1 MKLSYRVESAQLLRE
16 FLQAQRYSKKTLSA
30 IKRNGALFVNNRFVT
45 VRERLQPGDVVEVH
59 LHEEQY
65 SDYLQPFQQDLKILY
80 EDQFLLIVSKGAH
93 QNCAPSREH
102 PHGSLIEQVLGYL
115 QATDGTVPH
124 IVTRLDRNTLGIVIF
139 SKHGFI
145 HHLMSSCHLK
155 KWYLAVC
162 EGQTPSQGRID
173 APIGRRKN
181 SIIERQVCAEGKRAL
196 TQYET
201 LLTTENYSLC
211 EAQLI
216 TGRTHQLRVHF
227 AHINHPIVGDSLYG
241 EAHPKYSTQ
250 LLRCVCVHF
259 QHPIT
264 TKKIEI
270 KDNYHSI
277 ETIFNMV

>member
-1 MKLSYRVESAQLLRE
+1 MKLSYRVESTQLLRE

-45 VRERLQPGDVVEVH
+45 VREVLQPGDIVDVH
-59 LHEEQY
+59 LQEEQY

-80 EDQFLLIVSKGAH
+80 EDQFLLIVSKGAQ

-102 PHGSLIEQVLGYL
+102 PHGSLIEQALGYL
-115 QATDGTVPH
+115 QSTDETVPH

-139 SKHGFI
+139 AKHGFI

-162 EGQTPSQGRID
+162 EGHTPREGLID
-173 APIGRRKN
+173 APIGRRSN
-181 SIIERQVCAEGKRAL
+181 SIIERQVTAEGKRAL
-196 TQYET
+196 TRYTT
-201 LLTTENYSLC
+201 LQTSHNYSLC

-227 AHINHPIVGDSLYG
+227 AHIHHPIVGDSLYG
-241 EAHPKYSTQ
+241 GAHSKYSSQ

-264 TKKIEI
+264 NKQIEI